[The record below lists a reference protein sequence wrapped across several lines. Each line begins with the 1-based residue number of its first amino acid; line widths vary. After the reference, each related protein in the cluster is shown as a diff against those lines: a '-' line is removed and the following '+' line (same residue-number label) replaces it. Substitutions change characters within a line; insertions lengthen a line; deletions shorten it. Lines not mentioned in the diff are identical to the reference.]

1 LRHDGQR
8 GIMPLLVETTILRR
22 LPLNSKYLDA
32 ARQRIPSVEELIN
45 AVSQRARQLMAGARP
60 LVEVDDL
67 SMDFAAIAL
76 KEIAEGKV
84 YLEGERDEEGKKK
97 KKKK

>member
-1 LRHDGQR
+1 
-8 GIMPLLVETTILRR
+8 M
-22 LPLNSKYLDA
+22 NSKYLDA

-60 LVEVDDL
+60 LVEVDDMA
-67 SMDFAAIAL
+67 MDHAAIAL

-84 YLEGERDEEGKKK
+84 YLEGEPTDGEGKKK

>member
-1 LRHDGQR
+1 
-8 GIMPLLVETTILRR
+8 M
-22 LPLNSKYLDA
+22 NSKYLDA

-45 AVSQRARQLMAGARP
+45 AVSQRSRQLMAGARP
-60 LVEVDDL
+60 LVEVDDM
-67 SMDFAAIAL
+67 SMDYAAIAL

-84 YLEGERDEEGKKK
+84 YLEGETTEGDGKKK

>member
-1 LRHDGQR
+1 
-8 GIMPLLVETTILRR
+8 
-22 LPLNSKYLDA
+22 LNTKYLEA

-60 LVEVDDL
+60 LVELEDAT
-67 SMDFAAIAL
+67 MDHAAIAL

-84 YLEGERDEEGKKK
+84 FLEEPAGNEARKKK
-97 KKKK
+97 KK